1 MNKIKQAMQDYFSRL
16 LVSCKQYGYEY
27 PAVFLED
34 EDVENNGVIVS
45 QRPDSIWYYWEPVEK
60 NIATDLSVIEKKY
73 NIKIHQDIKD
83 YYNTFWFYKSKGL
96 LTDCNKFPGNNFHNG
111 RLRSVRLPE
120 VIPGKETFSLYMHIE
135 QYFRT
140 LDSADRNLN
149 NPNGDGT
156 ITLIGTARRD
166 FIFINNITGEIYLQD
181 RYKGAIKIA
190 DNLVDMINRIKTS
203 F

>member
-1 MNKIKQAMQDYFSRL
+1 MQDYFYRL

-34 EDVENNGVIVS
+34 EDIENNGVIVS
-45 QRPDSIWYYWEPVEK
+45 QRSDSIWYYWKPMEK

-96 LTDCNKFPGNNFHNG
+96 LTDCNKFPGNDIYGGYIASF
-111 RLRSVRLPE
+111 RLIE

-140 LDSADRNLN
+140 LSSENQNLN
-149 NPNGDGT
+149 NPNSDGT
-156 ITLIGTARRD
+156 ITPIGTAYYD
-166 FIFINNITGEIYLQD
+166 FIFMDNITREIYLQD
-181 RYKGAIKIA
+181 RYKGVIKIS
-190 DNLVDMINRIKTS
+190 DNLVDMINRIKTA